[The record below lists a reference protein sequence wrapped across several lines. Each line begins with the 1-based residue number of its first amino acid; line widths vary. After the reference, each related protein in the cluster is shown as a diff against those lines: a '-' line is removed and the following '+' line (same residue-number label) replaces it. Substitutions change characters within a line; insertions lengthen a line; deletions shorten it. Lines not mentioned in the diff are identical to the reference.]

1 MTGPTWKPLTSC
13 EGDYL
18 RFYSPPIPSVTREG
32 AQDRLQHWHWNKK
45 KLLSFTFKLKR
56 WLWERSDSI
65 TLTDLTS
72 ASAGRRRPTSLLA
85 WRTSFLF
92 SLGGENKNFDVFL
105 NFLFIKLF
113 RSNLDLDLIR
123 WLKICFMRI
132 KRWTCLGLIESSEL
146 EGSTARWL
154 VRSSTFRIF
163 SPGWWPPLYLL
174 CQICGEVI
182 KEL

>member
-1 MTGPTWKPLTSC
+1 MPGPTWKPLTSC

-32 AQDRLQHWHWNKK
+32 AQDRLQRWHWKK
-45 KLLSFTFKLKR
+45 RKLFSFTFKLKR

-85 WRTSFLF
+85 WRTNFLF
-92 SLGGENKNFDVFL
+92 SLGGENKFFDVFL
-105 NFLFIKLF
+105 NFLFIKLS
-113 RSNLDLDLIR
+113 RTNLELDLIR

-132 KRWTCLGLIESSEL
+132 NCWTFFRSDRKFR
-146 EGSTARWL
+146 ARGFNCTVTCEEFDFSDL
-154 VRSSTFRIF
+154 FSRFIFFVRYVVK
-163 SPGWWPPLYLL
+163 W
-174 CQICGEVI
+174 
-182 KEL
+182 